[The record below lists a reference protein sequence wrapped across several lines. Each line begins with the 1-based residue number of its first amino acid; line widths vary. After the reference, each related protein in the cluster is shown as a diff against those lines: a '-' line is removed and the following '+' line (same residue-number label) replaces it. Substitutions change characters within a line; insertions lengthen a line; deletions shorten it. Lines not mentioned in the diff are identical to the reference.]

1 MNGSGCRAP
10 DSGDHRSGAYT
21 GGPHHRM
28 SGEGGAVGG
37 AAQCTAP
44 AGLIRETVTNVTA
57 IDTWRPYHALHTS
70 RCPINFQLSCGYP
83 AWLAFQVTTNVM
95 TSHSW
100 QQNCFE
106 HLHWIVKLPASI
118 LVTVWATE
126 QHQTAADGHCDCVF
140 HDWDIVMCPNTGHFA
155 ASEEKL
161 LLPRCDGLIR
171 YVKIGNRNWSS
182 AGVGLGRVVQMKC
195 SNQESVC
202 WRNCSAGQHTPRQP
216 RDQEGKHGRGLVLV
230 SCWHVAICADRN

>member
-1 MNGSGCRAP
+1 MLTQQTSKKPPSRPIVHWRAP
-10 DSGDHRSGAYT
+10 AQPRPDVERGR
-21 GGPHHRM
+21 GGGRG
-28 SGEGGAVGG
+28 SSV
-37 AAQCTAP
+37 QAP

-57 IDTWRPYHALHTS
+57 IDTWRPYHALHTA
-70 RCPINFQLSCGYP
+70 RCPNNLQLSCGYP
-83 AWLAFQVTTNVM
+83 AWLAFQVTANVM
-95 TSHSW
+95 TYHSW

-118 LVTVWATE
+118 LVTVWATPE
-126 QHQTAADGHCDCVF
+126 LQTAADIVTVFSMIGTLWCVQ
-140 HDWDIVMCPNTGHFA
+140 TRA
-155 ASEEKL
+155 T
-161 LLPRCDGLIR
+161 LLPRKRNCSSLPRCVGLIR